1 MGGPEPAALFSNAE
15 HQSRKGVFVATADR
29 VRQTT
34 YLSLGSNMG
43 DRAKNLRAAIA
54 ALGKTGVQVVRT
66 SSLYETEPVDYLD
79 QAWFLNMAI
88 EAETEL
94 GALELLR
101 ALRQIETQMGSKKVI
116 AKGPRLIDMDIL
128 LYADQVIDT
137 PELQVPHPRMHLRR
151 FVLEPLAEIAPN
163 ARHPVSGLSATAML
177 ARTPDN
183 SAVRKFDDG
192 GCSGRL

>member
-1 MGGPEPAALFSNAE
+1 MA
-15 HQSRKGVFVATADR
+15 VFVAAADR
-29 VRQTT
+29 VKHTT
-34 YLSLGSNMG
+34 YLSLGSNVG
-43 DRAKNLRAAIA
+43 DRARNLRGAIA
-54 ALGKTGVQVVRT
+54 ALETTGLNVVRV

-88 EAETEL
+88 EAEIEL

-101 ALRQIETQMGSKKVI
+101 ALRQIETQMGSRKLI

-128 LYADQVIDT
+128 LYGDQVIDT

-163 ARHPVSGLSATAML
+163 VRHPVSGLSAAEML

-192 GCSGRL
+192 GSSGQRQR